1 MPRVPAVAP
10 PAPPVLAGINT
21 VAAAAAIAA
30 LAASLSLATLTGC
43 AGSSAN
49 RGDDEAS
56 TGGLSKSKKPSV
68 AQYKLVGP
76 AGTVMKLPSLTTAR
90 FQINGQY
97 VNVRPFR
104 FDGTTLVR
112 FPGRCRD
119 GYQGDAALPKSDA
132 WPVEMT
138 FKDPE
143 EQNRLLYA
151 HGLLCFF
158 TRASGELDP
167 EFFEMALPEDKI
179 RSLKR
184 GKNVEILGKDKGGT
198 PLYKFTL
205 SPGA

>member
-1 MPRVPAVAP
+1 MLRIPAVRGVRFA
-10 PAPPVLAGINT
+10 VL
-21 VAAAAAIAA
+21 A
-30 LAASLSLATLTGC
+30 LAATLSLGAC

-76 AGTVMKLPSLTTAR
+76 AGTVMKLPSLGQAK

-104 FDGTTLVR
+104 FDGETLVR

-119 GYQGDAALPKSDA
+119 GYQQDTALPKSDA

-167 EFFEMALPEDKI
+167 EFFEMTLPEDKI
-179 RSLKR
+179 KGLKR